1 VPIDP
6 RIALGVQPMQ
16 IQQPD
21 PNSGMNA
28 LARIMQLRGLQDEQ
42 KANALT
48 FQEKQRGIAN
58 ENALN
63 EVYRSAYGADG
74 TLDQNALFSGLAQRG
89 LGAKI
94 PGVQKSLMEAQEA
107 KFKVQN
113 EAAKGYERFQM
124 TIGAH
129 ANNPNLTRE
138 GVAADVQGLV
148 AAGAMDGSVA
158 QRLLASM
165 PQDPQQ
171 LRGYLGQALKSRMT
185 PEQVLSVFAPK
196 PTEVSNGQQKGFRDT
211 NPNSPTYGQPT
222 AGAPVQMQMTPG
234 EAASDQRARTQIAE
248 QKRHNTTMEGFR
260 SSEVGGVEYK
270 QDTNGNWLAFPKKPG
285 AGPIQPRAVEGV
297 PGKKEASARNVL
309 TIINEAE
316 KLIDG
321 ATGSYLGAAAD
332 ETARAFGK
340 STAGAQATAQ
350 LKALEGQLMMA
361 MPRMEGPQSNYD
373 VQLYRQMA
381 GQIGDPTVPRETKKA
396 ALAKVKALQ
405 QQYAGQPE
413 GAWAAPAAGKGT
425 ARISGDAEYNALPS
439 GTEFVGPD
447 GKTRRKP

>member
-28 LARIMQLRGLQDEQ
+28 LAKIMQLRGLQQESELGRMKMDEY
-42 KANALT
+42 K
-48 FQEKQRGIAN
+48 RGI
-58 ENALN
+58 E
-63 EVYRSAYGADG
+63 
-74 TLDQNALFSGLAQRG
+74 DQNALRSALSAPGADPYNILLQRG
-89 LGAKI
+89 KLTEANAYRKNQIDADKTAADTEKSRLDAAHKRVDSWGQAMGFVRQNPTPQNAQAAVQHLVTMGVIPPQQAQAAMASAGNDPQAIAQWAEMGFRAALGAKEQL
-94 PGVQKSLMEAQEA
+94 P
-107 KFKVQN
+107 KFQTN
-113 EAAKGYERFQM
+113 N
-124 TIGAH
+124 IGGSTPTQAID
-129 ANNPNLTRE
+129 PVTGQTRI
-138 GVAADVQGLV
+138 
-148 AAGAMDGSVA
+148 
-158 QRLLASM
+158 
-165 PQDPQQ
+165 
-171 LRGYLGQALKSRMT
+171 
-185 PEQVLSVFAPK
+185 
-196 PTEVSNGQQKGFRDT
+196 VSNLQNT
-211 NPNSPTYGQPT
+211 PS
-222 AGAPVQMQMTPG
+222 PG
-234 EAASDQRARTQIAE
+234 EVLTDQRGRE
-248 QKRHNTTMEGFR
+248 QFQETKRHNQRMEGFR
-260 SSEVGGVEYK
+260 NSEVNAEGVEYK
-270 QDTNGNWLAFPKKPG
+270 QDTNGTWLAFPKKAGP
-285 AGPIQPRAVEGV
+285 GPIQPRAVEGV